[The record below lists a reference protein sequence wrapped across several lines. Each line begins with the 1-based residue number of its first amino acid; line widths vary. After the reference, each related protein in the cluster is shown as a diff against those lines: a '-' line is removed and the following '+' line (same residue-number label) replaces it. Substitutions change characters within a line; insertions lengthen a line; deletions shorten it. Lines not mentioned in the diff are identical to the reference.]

1 MKFETMF
8 EQPLNRRG
16 FLGALG
22 SAAVLAS
29 AGLPRPARAAAAR
42 IVVVGGGFGGATAA
56 KYIALW
62 GGAGVSVTL
71 VEPNAR
77 HVSCI
82 LSNLV
87 LNDRVKLA
95 GLGFG
100 YDLLKQRYG
109 IEVVADRAMA
119 ADAVAGKL
127 DLASG
132 IALDFDRLVIA
143 PGIGFDPVPGLDTP
157 EQKSL
162 VPHAWVAG
170 PQTQAL
176 RDQLNALRDGGT
188 VVMSIPKAPYRCPP
202 GPYERACVI
211 ADFLKRRKPRSK
223 LVVLDANADIQA
235 EPIMFHRA
243 FATLYPGRLEY
254 VPNAEVRRVSFE
266 AGRKLAWV
274 SDGIGGETSWAAD
287 VLNVIPRNTAARL
300 AYDTGV
306 VNLNGRWAGVDPL
319 TYESTAVPRIHVIGD
334 AQGTGMPKAGHIAN
348 SEAKICADA
357 VVRMINGWPVDD
369 AVRMQS
375 VVANSACFSPITY
388 DTASWL
394 NAVFAYDPA
403 TRLMKRVDASFGEA
417 PARSKEN
424 YEQMMKWAA
433 RLFDDTFA

>member
-1 MKFETMF
+1 MTFETVF
-8 EQPLNRRG
+8 KQPLDRRG

-22 SAAVLAS
+22 GAAAWMA
-29 AGLPRPARAAAAR
+29 AGIPKPARAAAAR

-56 KYIALW
+56 KYIAQW

-87 LNDRVKLA
+87 LNDRIKLA

-100 YDLLKQRYG
+100 YDKLKQRYG
-109 IEVVADRAMA
+109 IEVVADRAVA
-119 ADAVAGKL
+119 ADPDAGKL
-127 DLASG
+127 ELASG
-132 IALDFDRLVIA
+132 ITLDFDRLVIA
-143 PGIGFDPVPGLDTP
+143 PGIAFDRVPGLETL
-157 EQKSL
+157 EQQIL

-170 PQTQAL
+170 PQTQTL
-176 RDQLNALRDGGT
+176 RDQLNAMRDGGT
-188 VVMSIPKAPYRCPP
+188 VVMSIPRSPYRCPP

-223 LVVLDANADIQA
+223 LVLLDANTDIQA
-235 EPIMFHRA
+235 EPLMFRQA
-243 FATLYPGRLEY
+243 FAQLYAGRLEY

-266 AGRKLAWV
+266 GGRKLAWV
-274 SDGIGGETSWAAD
+274 SDGLDGETAWRAD

-300 AYDTGV
+300 AHDIGV
-306 VNLNGRWAGVDPL
+306 VNVNGRWAGVDPL
-319 TYESTAVPRIHVIGD
+319 TYASTAAPRIHVIGD
-334 AQGTGMPKAGHIAN
+334 AQGTGLPKAGHIAN

-357 VVRMINGWPVDD
+357 IVRLINGWPVDEP
-369 AVRMQS
+369 VRMQS

-394 NAVFAYDPA
+394 NAVFAYDA
-403 TRLMKRVDASFGEA
+403 ASGSMKRVDASFGEA
-417 PARSKEN
+417 PTRSKDN
-424 YEQMMKWAA
+424 FEQMLKWAA

>member
-1 MKFETMF
+1 MTFETVF
-8 EQPLNRRG
+8 KQPLDRRG

-22 SAAVLAS
+22 GAAAWMA
-29 AGLPRPARAAAAR
+29 AGIPKPARAAAAR

-56 KYIALW
+56 KYIAQW

-87 LNDRVKLA
+87 LNDRIKLA

-100 YDLLKQRYG
+100 YDKLKQRYG
-109 IEVVADRAMA
+109 IEVVADRAVA
-119 ADAVAGKL
+119 ADPDAGKL

-132 IALDFDRLVIA
+132 ITVDFDRLVIA
-143 PGIGFDPVPGLDTP
+143 PGIAFDPVPGLETP
-157 EQKSL
+157 EQQIL

-170 PQTQAL
+170 PQTQTL
-176 RDQLNALRDGGT
+176 RDQLNAMRDGGT
-188 VVMSIPKAPYRCPP
+188 VVMSIPRSPYRCPP

-223 LVVLDANADIQA
+223 LVLLDANADIQA
-235 EPIMFHRA
+235 EPLMFRQA
-243 FATLYPGRLEY
+243 FDQLYAGRLEY

-266 AGRKLAWV
+266 GGRKLAWV
-274 SDGIGGETSWAAD
+274 SDGLDGETAWRAD

-300 AYDTGV
+300 AHDIGV
-306 VNLNGRWAGVDPL
+306 VNVNGRWAGVDPL
-319 TYESTAVPRIHVIGD
+319 TYASTAAPRIHVIGD
-334 AQGTGMPKAGHIAN
+334 AQGTGLPKAGHIAN

-357 VVRMINGWPVDD
+357 IVRLINGWPVDEP
-369 AVRMQS
+369 VRMQS

-394 NAVFAYDPA
+394 NAVFAYDA
-403 TRLMKRVDASFGEA
+403 ASGSMKRVDASFGEA
-417 PARSKEN
+417 PTRSKDN
-424 YEQMMKWAA
+424 FEQMLKWAA

>member
-1 MKFETMF
+1 MTFETVF
-8 EQPLNRRG
+8 KQPLDRRG

-22 SAAVLAS
+22 GAAAWMA
-29 AGLPRPARAAAAR
+29 AGIPKPARAAAAR

-56 KYIALW
+56 KYIAQW

-87 LNDRVKLA
+87 LNDRIKLA

-100 YDLLKQRYG
+100 YDKLKQRYG
-109 IEVVADRAMA
+109 IEVVADRAVA
-119 ADAVAGKL
+119 ADPDAGKL
-127 DLASG
+127 ELASG
-132 IALDFDRLVIA
+132 ITLDFDRLVIA
-143 PGIGFDPVPGLDTP
+143 PGIAFDRVPGLETL
-157 EQKSL
+157 EQQIL

-170 PQTQAL
+170 PQTQTL
-176 RDQLNALRDGGT
+176 RDQLNAMRDGGT
-188 VVMSIPKAPYRCPP
+188 VVMSIPRSPYRCPP

-223 LVVLDANADIQA
+223 LVLLDANTDIQA
-235 EPIMFHRA
+235 EPLMFRQA
-243 FATLYPGRLEY
+243 FAQLYAGRLEY

-266 AGRKLAWV
+266 GGRKLAWV
-274 SDGIGGETSWAAD
+274 SDGLDGETAWRAD

-300 AYDTGV
+300 AHDIGV
-306 VNLNGRWAGVDPL
+306 VNVNGRWAGVDPL
-319 TYESTAVPRIHVIGD
+319 TYALTAAPRIHVIGD
-334 AQGTGMPKAGHIAN
+334 AQGTGLPKAGHIAN

-357 VVRMINGWPVDD
+357 IVRLINGWPVDEP
-369 AVRMQS
+369 VRMQS

-394 NAVFAYDPA
+394 NAVFAYDA
-403 TRLMKRVDASFGEA
+403 ASGSMKRVDASFGEA
-417 PARSKEN
+417 PTRSKDN
-424 YEQMMKWAA
+424 FEQMLKWAA